1 MRSFRDSN
9 VPERS
14 VGVPDKGDGSSILEV
29 PKGSLALEGLI
40 RGIGSDNHRTRSE
53 KTAALIAIFERMK
66 GEGREFTSGV
76 LCLLAYHVARNL
88 KGDALASRGNDS
100 SERIRMRPEFFY
112 AVSSE
117 AYRLL
122 DQGLCEPR
130 QIVLMARSLATV
142 GVNDGKILS
151 VLVSSLSGR
160 LNELS
165 PGECVHLVWGFST
178 LGGADREFYRK
189 LSEALLPKAHLLS
202 APDLANVIWSFAK
215 SPHRDRAI
223 YRVAVAQ
230 LFHRLT
236 GDEYRG
242 GGQLH
247 EYLLTNVVWGLAKVG
262 FRDERLMKLIGDS
275 LSQQDAA
282 INVKT
287 APHLLWSYASL
298 SVYHPRLVPQ
308 LVRIIERDI
317 DVVSP
322 SNTCNAL
329 WALSLFNT
337 PSLALFEKASELTP
351 EQVGN
356 LNVLTLSRLAW
367 GCANQGYRDDRL
379 MQSISI
385 AVQEQSRSLLP
396 QVVVNLAWAFATLG
410 VKDEPLFRTLRDYI
424 AVDVHFFPAKLHAT
438 TIWAFAVHHAHLLDG
453 VCSRENLSALGYDDA
468 GWMQVYNALIVA
480 DMVKPNERYRRYE
493 EIVARYVLSPP
504 NNFELSVERT
514 VRDILRGYAYTLEHQ
529 AIFAGIPTD
538 ILVKF
543 EDGRTIAIEC
553 DGDRYHQLWGP
564 SGALRGRTGRDHIQD
579 AIFLKSGVDRVFH
592 ILSSEFFRAPADLP
606 ALAAYVRDASSL

>member
-1 MRSFRDSN
+1 M
-9 VPERS
+9 
-14 VGVPDKGDGSSILEV
+14 LEV

-40 RGIGSDNHRTRSE
+40 RGIGSDDHRTRSE

-66 GEGREFTSGV
+66 GEGREVTSGV
-76 LCLLAYHVARNL
+76 LCLIAYHVARNL
-88 KGDALASRGNDS
+88 KGDALATRGSDS
-100 SERIRMRPEFFY
+100 SERIRMRPEFFH

-117 AYRLL
+117 AYRLM
-122 DQGLCEPR
+122 DQDLCEPR

-165 PGECVHLVWGFST
+165 PGECVHLVWAFST

-230 LFHRLT
+230 LFHRLS
-236 GDEYRG
+236 GDEYSG
-242 GGQLH
+242 GVQLH
-247 EYLLTNVVWGLAKVG
+247 EYLLTNAVWGLAKVG
-262 FRDERLMKLIGDS
+262 FRDERLMKLLGDS
-275 LSQQDAA
+275 LSHQGAA

-298 SVYHPRLVPQ
+298 SIYHPRLVAQ

-379 MQSISI
+379 MQSISV

-410 VKDEPLFRTLRDYI
+410 LKDEPLFRTLRDYI
-424 AVDVHFFPAKLHAT
+424 AV
-438 TIWAFAVHHAHLLDG
+438 WAFAVHHAHLLEG
-453 VCSRENLSALGYDDA
+453 ICSRDSLSALGYDDA
-468 GWMQVYNALIVA
+468 GWMQVYNASLVA
-480 DMVKPNERYRRYE
+480 DMVKPNERYRRYDD
-493 EIVARYVLSPP
+493 IVGRYVLSPP

-514 VRDILRGYAYTLEHQ
+514 VRDILRGYKYKLEHQ
-529 AIFAGIPTD
+529 AIIAGIPTD
-538 ILVKF
+538 ILVTL

-564 SGALRGRTGRDHIQD
+564 SGTLKAQTGRDHIQD
-579 AIFLKSGVDRVFH
+579 AIFLKCGVDRVFH

>member
-1 MRSFRDSN
+1 M
-9 VPERS
+9 
-14 VGVPDKGDGSSILEV
+14 LEV

-88 KGDALASRGNDS
+88 KGDALATRGSDS
-100 SERIRMRPEFFY
+100 SERIRMRPEFFH

-117 AYRLL
+117 AYRLM
-122 DQGLCEPR
+122 DQDLCEPR

-165 PGECVHLVWGFST
+165 PGECVHLVWAFST
-178 LGGADREFYRK
+178 LGGADREFYRS
-189 LSEALLPKAHLLS
+189 LSDALVPKVHLLS
-202 APDLANVIWSFAK
+202 AADLANVVWSFAK
-215 SPHRDRAI
+215 SPHRARAI
-223 YRVAVAQ
+223 YRVTVTQ
-230 LFHRLT
+230 LSQRLSS
-236 GDEYRG
+236 EESSG

-247 EYLLTNVVWGLAKVG
+247 EYLLTNAVWGLAKVG
-262 FRDERLMKLIGDS
+262 FRDERLMKLLGDS
-275 LSQQDAA
+275 LSHQGAA

-298 SVYHPRLVPQ
+298 SIYHPRLVPQ
-308 LVRIIERDI
+308 LVRIIESDI

-322 SNTCNAL
+322 SSTCNAL
-329 WALSLFNT
+329 WALSTFDT
-337 PSLALFEKASELTP
+337 KSPALFEKASELTA
-351 EQVGN
+351 EQIGS

-385 AVQEQSRSLLP
+385 AIQEQDKCLVP
-396 QVVVNLAWAFATLG
+396 QVVVHIAWAFATLG
-410 VKDEPLFRTLRDYI
+410 VKDEPLFRTLRDYV

-438 TIWAFAVHHAHLLDG
+438 TMWAFAVHHAHLLEG
-453 VCSRENLSALGYDDA
+453 ICSRDNLSALGYDDG
-468 GWMQVYNALIVA
+468 GWMQVYNASLVA
-480 DMVKPNERYRRYE
+480 DMVKPNERYRRYDD
-493 EIVARYVLSPP
+493 IVGRYVLSPP

-514 VRDILRGYAYTLEHQ
+514 VRDILRGYKYKLEHQ
-529 AIFAGIPTD
+529 AIIAGIPTD
-538 ILVKF
+538 ILVTL

-564 SGALRGRTGRDHIQD
+564 SGTLKAQTGRDHIQD
-579 AIFLKSGVDRVFH
+579 AIFLKCGVDRVFH
-592 ILSSEFFRAPADLP
+592 ILSSEFFKAPGDLP
-606 ALAAYVRDASSL
+606 ALAAYVRDSSSV